1 MAEAEPPELSPFERA
16 AMSLTRFTNERPVP
30 KWLQS
35 RFVRNVSRA
44 WIRAGVAHRTYV
56 DGIDWL
62 SDFEADRGVLL
73 ASNHRSFF
81 DMYLALLAVVEAGV
95 PCAQRLYFPVRS
107 NFFYDHPLGL
117 LVNFAVGGGSMYPP
131 IFRDRSRSAL
141 NQDAL
146 ARTCRFLATPGTMV
160 GVHPEGTR
168 NKGGDPYDLLPA
180 QPGIGQI
187 ILHAK
192 PIVVPMFING
202 LGNDLLRDIRKNYHR
217 DIRRENPVMIVFG
230 TPFDYSAMA
239 AKKPRAALYKKTSDA
254 LLEEIRSLG
263 EREKELRAR
272 CRAGD
277 IPDGDPGWLENRAAA
292 RRPFS
297 AL

>member
-1 MAEAEPPELSPFERA
+1 MAEAEMPELSPFERA

-35 RFVRNVSRA
+35 RFVKTISRA

-62 SDFEADRGVLL
+62 NEYEPDRGVLL

-81 DMYLALLAVVEAGV
+81 DMYLALLSVVETGV
-95 PCAQRLYFPVRS
+95 PWAERVYFPVRS
-107 NFFYDHPLGL
+107 NFFYDHPLGV

-131 IFRDRSRSAL
+131 IFRDRNRAAL
-141 NQDAL
+141 NKDAL
-146 ARTCRFLATPGTMV
+146 ARTCRFLATPGTVV

-168 NKGGDPYDLLPA
+168 SKDPDPYKLLPG

-202 LGNDLLRDIRKNYHR
+202 LGNDIVRDIRKNYR
-217 DIRRENPVMIVFG
+217 REIRRDSPVMVLFG
-230 TPFDYSAMA
+230 KPFDYSELA
-239 AKKPRAALYKKTSDA
+239 AQKPRAALYKKTSDA
-254 LLEEIRSLG
+254 LLAEIRTLG
-263 EREKELRAR
+263 EREKDLRAR
-272 CRAGD
+272 CAAGD
-277 IPDGDPGWLENRAAA
+277 IPDDDPAWLVSRAAA
-292 RRPFS
+292 RTTLAF
-297 AL
+297 